1 VGEVAVL
8 GLEADQEEAP
18 AVAPEVDREEAQEE
32 AQEEVAAVAVIPL
45 HRQITTRA
53 PFTSIPKEYWD

>member
-18 AVAPEVDREEAQEE
+18 AVAPEVDREE